1 MSLIANPIDLEH
13 YLEQAQ
19 FPTDRDQLL
28 DFAQSN
34 NAQQPI
40 IEALKALPANHQFKN
55 ASEAA
60 KELWIPKD
68 SEQNELLGSDSPDD
82 E

>member
-28 DFAQSN
+28 QYAQSHD
-34 NAQQPI
+34 AEQSI
-40 IEALKALPANHQFKN
+40 IAALQALPAGHQFQN

-60 KELWIPKD
+60 KELWIPRD
-68 SEQNELLGSDSPDD
+68 SEQNNLLGADSPDD